1 MSSLFDP
8 ALIPQEVIAVGR
20 TLNARG
26 HQAYLVG
33 GSLRDLI
40 LGRTPSDYDIATDAR
55 PEEVAALFPRTVP
68 VGVAFGSVLVEA
80 GTWGFVDVTTFR
92 KDLEYV
98 DGRRPRGVEFGASI
112 EDDLARRDFTV
123 NALAWEMGDGR
134 LVDPFGGLQD
144 LREGIIRAVG
154 DPARR
159 FREDALRTL
168 RAVRFAGQLGFDMD
182 PDTWQALQQEARG
195 VRRLS
200 GERVRDELF
209 KILVVPEVERALWM
223 LHEAGLLLEV
233 LPELKGTER
242 LAQYKPG
249 APMLLDHLILT
260 AALCPPDPLLRLAGL
275 LHDVGKMATKQLQ
288 PDGRVTYFGHA
299 REGGKAARRAGA
311 RLRLSNRM
319 TERLAAWVEMHMSL
333 DASVA
338 TKTLRRWLS
347 ARGKEWLLKL
357 VDLCRADAWAS
368 GWHGPIPH
376 LDRIE
381 REIEEI
387 ERKGEGL
394 TLKKLAVDGHDVMRE
409 LDLSPGPRVG
419 EILSRLLEAV
429 LEDPGRN
436 TRDELLRLIR
446 EIGGKEGLQDV

>member
-1 MSSLFDP
+1 
-8 ALIPQEVIAVGR
+8 
-20 TLNARG
+20 
-26 HQAYLVG
+26 
-33 GSLRDLI
+33 
-40 LGRTPSDYDIATDAR
+40 
-55 PEEVAALFPRTVP
+55 
-68 VGVAFGSVLVEA
+68 
-80 GTWGFVDVTTFR
+80 
-92 KDLEYV
+92 
-98 DGRRPRGVEFGASI
+98 
-112 EDDLARRDFTV
+112 
-123 NALAWEMGDGR
+123 
-134 LVDPFGGLQD
+134 
-144 LREGIIRAVG
+144 
-154 DPARR
+154 
-159 FREDALRTL
+159 
-168 RAVRFAGQLGFDMD
+168 
-182 PDTWQALQQEARG
+182 
-195 VRRLS
+195 
-200 GERVRDELF
+200 
-209 KILVVPEVERALWM
+209 M